1 MKISKK
7 VSIFLGGLFT
17 ISLVASVFC
26 CGVKADESTILD
38 ESNVT
43 TQSALDDES
52 ASKSNCDQQQLPSEE
67 IQKIN
72 SIRLLSEKHG
82 LNSGNIIWSFEDCFN
97 NMFEKHR
104 KFMEE
109 FDLEVKKLID
119 DSKNTIGDSKNIVII
134 NYYNNSD
141 KNDSTLSSDNT
152 KTSEETSN
160 NCDASESSSDDISDQ
175 ITEWLSKFSFLTDFV
190 HKKSPLSIKL
200 KSVIH
205 FELLF

>member
-1 MKISKK
+1 
-7 VSIFLGGLFT
+7 
-17 ISLVASVFC
+17 
-26 CGVKADESTILD
+26 
-38 ESNVT
+38 
-43 TQSALDDES
+43 
-52 ASKSNCDQQQLPSEE
+52 
-67 IQKIN
+67 
-72 SIRLLSEKHG
+72 
-82 LNSGNIIWSFEDCFN
+82 
-97 NMFEKHR
+97 MFEKHR